1 MTRSLDG
8 SILDQLGDPV
18 VEDLARPA
26 RLRKVRVVPGVGLD
40 ADAPAAL
47 GHPEDERPPVLRVQV
62 GVRQHEQALVLPQP
76 QIILQILKYLPGV
89 VLLHFGVRADA
100 GRDDFASLQF

>member
-18 VEDLARPA
+18 VEDLARSA
-26 RLRKVRVVPGVGLD
+26 RLRKVRMVPGVGLD

-47 GHPEDERPPVLRVQV
+47 GHPEDEGPPVLRVQV

-76 QIILQILKYLPGV
+76 QIILQILKYLRGV